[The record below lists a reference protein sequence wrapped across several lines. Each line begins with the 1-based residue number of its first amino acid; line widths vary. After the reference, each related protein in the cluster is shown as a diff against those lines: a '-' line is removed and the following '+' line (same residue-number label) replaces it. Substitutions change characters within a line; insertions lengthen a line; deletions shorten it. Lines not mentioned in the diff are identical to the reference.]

1 MVNIFV
7 YGTLKKGFALNY
19 LFVDSIFVGEA
30 NLKGYEMY
38 SLAFFPVITKGDGEI
53 YGEVYNISK
62 DLLKKLDT
70 VEIGYR
76 REEVNVEIN
85 GKKVKAYV
93 YIDNVDRSKFL
104 FKLKKV
110 NSGIWI

>member
-19 LFVDSIFVGEA
+19 LFVDSKFVGEA
-30 NLKGYEMY
+30 SLKGYEMY
-38 SLAFFPVITKGDGEI
+38 SLTFFPCITKGKGKVF
-53 YGEVYNISK
+53 GEVYNISK
-62 DLLKKLDT
+62 NLLKRLDL

-76 REEVNVEIN
+76 REEVNIEVS
-85 GKKVKAYV
+85 GKKMKVYI
-93 YIDNVDRSKFL
+93 YIDNVDRSKFP

-110 NSGIWI
+110 NSGVWE